1 MRVGTGCRS
10 LGLAIVLLSVGCRG
24 KAHVAYKELVDDD
37 PAVRADAASRLGQA
51 RAKDAVASLA
61 AVMNDPDEA
70 VRVNVLR
77 ALGEI
82 GDTSMIDRISPMVGD
97 PVSTVRMAACQ
108 ALGMLNDP
116 RGVPALEKAL
126 SDENQTVRI
135 VAARALGTIP
145 GPASLEVLVRV
156 ALQDES
162 EVIRSHVMKVIGERK
177 SKDAVPRLESALLAE
192 SDSVRANAARALEL
206 TGDRSSLPALI
217 RALDDPF
224 FKVRSLSAHA
234 IAAVANGDEAGK
246 AALAKRLA
254 VEDVPMVRVDLAWSL
269 GLMGDRS
276 QVDVVRTLLFKGQ
289 PEDVRAEA
297 AIALGEVGDQSDLPR
312 LEKAM
317 DDKKGLVRSRAADAV
332 DKLKGIKTGTTS

>member
-1 MRVGTGCRS
+1 MRVSTGCRS
-10 LGLAIVLLSVGCRG
+10 LGLAVVLLALGCRG
-24 KAHVAYKELVDDD
+24 RTHVAYKELADDD
-37 PAVRADAASRLGQA
+37 PAIRADAASRLGQA
-51 RAKDAVASLA
+51 RAKDAVASLLV
-61 AVMNDPDEA
+61 VMNDPNEA
-70 VRVNVLR
+70 VRVNAVR

-82 GDTSMIDRISPMVGD
+82 GDTSVIDRIAPLVTD

-116 RGVPALEKAL
+116 RGVPGLEKAL

-135 VAARALGTIP
+135 VAARSLGTIP
-145 GPASLEVLVRV
+145 GPESLDVLVRV

-162 EVIRSHVMKVIGERK
+162 EVIRSHVMKVIGERR

-192 SDSVRANAARALEL
+192 SDTVRANAARALEEV
-206 TGDRSSLPALI
+206 GDKSSLPALI

-234 IAAVANGDEAGK
+234 IAAVAKGDAEGK
-246 AALAKRLA
+246 AAIAKRLA
-254 VEDVPMVRVDLAWSL
+254 VEEHQMVRVDLAWSL

-276 QVDVVRTLLFKGQ
+276 QVEVLRGLLFKGQ

-297 AIALGEVGDQSDLPR
+297 AIALGEVGDSSDLPR

-332 DKLKGIKTGTTS
+332 DKLKGTKTDTTS

>member
-1 MRVGTGCRS
+1 
-10 LGLAIVLLSVGCRG
+10 LGLAIVLLTVGCRG

-51 RAKDAVASLA
+51 RAKDAVGSLA

-82 GDTSMIDRISPMVGD
+82 GDTSMIDRISPMVQD

-135 VAARALGTIP
+135 VAARSLGTIP

-162 EVIRSHVMKVIGERK
+162 EVIRSHVMKVIGDRR

-206 TGDRSSLPALI
+206 AGDRSSLPALI
-217 RALDDPF
+217 RSLDDPF

-234 IAAVANGDEAGK
+234 IAAVANGDAAGK
-246 AALAKRLA
+246 AAIAKRLT
-254 VEDVPMVRVDLAWSL
+254 VEDVPMTRVDLAWSL

-297 AIALGEVGDQSDLPR
+297 AIALGEVGDASDLPR

-332 DKLKGIKTGTTS
+332 DKLKGIKAGTTS